1 MTLGLTLHVLGAI
14 VWVGGM
20 FFAYMVLRP
29 VAGEM
34 EGPVRLWL
42 WRQVF
47 GRFFPWVWASVLA
60 LLASGYLM
68 LFWGLGGFAGAGMH
82 VHIMQLLGW
91 IMVLLCALAAFPAC
105 ARRRRQSGGGIEPQP
120 DPNDRRDQ
128 PDPRNSHLRDR
139 CLGSLVGM
147 MRRSAARLH
156 ERR

>member
-68 LFWGLGGFAGAGMH
+68 LFWGLGGFAGAGIH

-91 IMVLLCALAAFPAC
+91 IMVLLFLHLYFAPWRRLQRALDAGDGQAAASSLNQIRMVV
-105 ARRRRQSGGGIEPQP
+105 AINLTLGILTSAIGASGRWWG
-120 DPNDRRDQ
+120 
-128 PDPRNSHLRDR
+128 
-139 CLGSLVGM
+139 
-147 MRRSAARLH
+147 
-156 ERR
+156 